1 MTAQQLKDSLNA
13 CLSAMKS
20 KHQEKGYKRF
30 IYDGAVDAAKYVAA
44 PVKVCFLLK
53 ECYVSIAANKK
64 DRNDIEDHKTWLRKG
79 HHPLG
84 YPQGHHWVKYICD
97 PNEENDD
104 CTYSLVKN
112 LHKEAPWAKMWNAVA
127 HMAGEILGAEEAGI
141 SPSHAVQ
148 HIAVVNLKKSNGVS
162 TSTEKDIIRYAK
174 DDREYLLEE
183 LTLLAPDIIV
193 CGGTFDL
200 CKAAHIFPDDLRLIC
215 TYKKR
220 SGLRAAWRWGE
231 TIILDTW
238 HPSAPGLGYDR
249 FTSAYRQHAGLLR
262 KESGIS

>member
-1 MTAQQLKDSLNA
+1 MDPHQLKESLNK
-13 CLSAMKS
+13 CLNTIKAM
-20 KHQEKGYKRF
+20 HQEKGYKRF
-30 IYDGAVDAAKYVAA
+30 IFDGVVNAEKYAAS

-53 ECYVSIAANKK
+53 ECYVSVSDKQ
-64 DRNDIEDHKTWLRKG
+64 NDIRDHKEWLITG
-79 HHPLG
+79 E
-84 YPQGHHWVKYICD
+84 YPRDHHWVKYICD
-97 PNEENDD
+97 PNEDNDD
-104 CTYSLVKN
+104 CTYSLVDN
-112 LHKEAPWAKMWNAVA
+112 LRQEAPWAKMWNAVT
-127 HMAGEILGAEEAGI
+127 HMASVILGAEEAGV

-148 HIAVVNLKKSNGVS
+148 HIAVVNLKKSNGIS
-162 TSTEKDIIRYAK
+162 TSTEKDIIGYAK

-183 LTLLAPDIIV
+183 LALLAPDIIV

-220 SGLRAAWRWGE
+220 SGLRAAWRWGKA
-231 TIILDTW
+231 IILDTW

-249 FTSAYRQHAGLLR
+249 FTSAYQQHADLLR